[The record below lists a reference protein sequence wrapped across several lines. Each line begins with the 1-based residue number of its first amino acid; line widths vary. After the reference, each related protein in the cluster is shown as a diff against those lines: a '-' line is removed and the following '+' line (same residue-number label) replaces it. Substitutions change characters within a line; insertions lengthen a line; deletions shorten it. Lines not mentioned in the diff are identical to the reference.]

1 MTDNNATQI
10 AVDAMGGDHA
20 PEQIIE
26 GAVLAA
32 REDQIPVT
40 LVGDPAIVQSELSKH
55 GTSDLAIKV
64 VPSEGVIGENEPPA
78 LALRQKPKASMI
90 VANGLV
96 KAGIADALV
105 TMGSTGAAMAT
116 GAVILGLLEGM
127 HRPTIGG
134 PIIGLAPKTVVV
146 DLGANVDCKP
156 SQLLSFAVIGGVL
169 ANVFWGTENPT
180 VALLSVGSESGKG
193 NRQVRET
200 TELFK
205 KSPLNFV
212 GNLEANDLPLGNVDV
227 AVTDG
232 FSGNIIMKLTEGLG
246 SGITELIKNR
256 LDGKLDKSTIDDL
269 IREIYSLTNVVESYG
284 GGPLLGVKGISVIG
298 HGRAKSDSVQRAIR
312 MASQMS
318 NLDFI
323 SKQEKQLQNIKDQIK
338 EKIS

>member
-1 MTDNNATQI
+1 MTDSNITRI

-20 PEQIIE
+20 PEQIVA
-26 GAVLAA
+26 GAVAA
-32 REDQIPVT
+32 AQKDQIKVT
-40 LVGDPAIVQSELSKH
+40 LVGDPIIVQSELSKH
-55 GTSDLAIKV
+55 DTADLEIKI
-64 VPSEGVIGENEPPA
+64 VPSEGVIDENEPPA
-78 LALRQKPKASMI
+78 LALRQKPKASII

-96 KAGIADALV
+96 KAGIVDGLV

-116 GAVILGLLEGM
+116 GAVVLGLLEGM
-127 HRPTIGG
+127 DRPTIGG

-169 ANVFWGTENPT
+169 ANVFWGTENPS

-193 NRQVRET
+193 NRQIRET
-200 TELFK
+200 TELFN
-205 KSPLNFV
+205 KSPVNFV

-246 SGITELIKNR
+246 SGITELIENK
-256 LDGKLDKSTIDDL
+256 LDGKVAKSTIDDL
-269 IREIYSLTNVVESYG
+269 TKEIYSLTNVVESHG

-298 HGRAKSDSVQRAIR
+298 HGRAKLDSVQRAIR
-312 MASQMS
+312 TASQMS

-323 SKQEKQLQNIKDQIK
+323 SKQEKQLQKIQGQIK
-338 EKIS
+338 G